1 MPHFANVIFDLDGLM
16 INTEPLHRRAF
27 NAVLEVC
34 NVDYQFSEQE
44 YGELFTGISIVEN
57 AEYIRERFALPQTAE
72 SLAEGQRALFALL
85 IGDAENLEPM
95 SGLHE
100 LIRYLKEHDFRIAV
114 ASSSHDE
121 HVQLALRGLNLF
133 HEFDAVVGSDGIMK
147 HKPAPDVYLRALSL
161 LGATPSETIA
171 LEDSSSGVRAAKAA
185 GVFVIAVPNEYT
197 RGQDLTHSDLLVNDL
212 YQVREFL
219 HTNEMMNFQR

>member
-1 MPHFANVIFDLDGLM
+1 MPNFANVIFDLDGLM
-16 INTEPLHRRAF
+16 IDTEPLHRRAF

-34 NVDYQFSEQE
+34 NVDYQFGEQE
-44 YGELFTGISIVEN
+44 YGELFTGISIIEN

-72 SLAEGQRALFALL
+72 ALANAQRALFALL

-95 SGLHE
+95 PGLGE
-100 LIRYLKEHDFRIAV
+100 LLRYLKEHNFHIAV
-114 ASSSHDE
+114 ASGSHE
-121 HVQLALRGLNLF
+121 GHVQLALRGLNLF

-147 HKPAPDVYLRALSL
+147 HKPAPDVYLRALNL

-185 GVFVIAVPNEYT
+185 GVFVIAVPNAYT
-197 RGQDLTHSDLLVNDL
+197 RRQDLTHADLVVTDL
-212 YQVREFL
+212 HQVREFL
-219 HTNEMMNFQR
+219 HKNEMMNL